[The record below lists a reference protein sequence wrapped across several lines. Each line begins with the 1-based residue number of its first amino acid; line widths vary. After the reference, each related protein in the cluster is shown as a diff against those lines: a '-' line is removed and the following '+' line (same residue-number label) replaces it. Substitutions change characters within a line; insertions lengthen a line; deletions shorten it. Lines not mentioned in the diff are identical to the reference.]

1 MTPNTFQTIMQ
12 AMVRDDRIFGDFS
25 STHEAMGVAME
36 EWDEFRDAVRL
47 NDKDEV
53 QNECLDLVV
62 PLLRLHKQLDESAA
76 LRKRSGM
83 E

>member
-1 MTPNTFQTIMQ
+1 MTPETFQTIMQ
-12 AMVRDDRIFGDFS
+12 QMARADRVFGEFA
-25 STHEAMGVAME
+25 STHEALGVALE
-36 EWDEFRDAVRL
+36 EWDEFREAIRT

-53 QNECLDLVV
+53 QNECIDLVCV
-62 PLLRLHKQLDESAA
+62 LLRLHKQLDESAA

>member
-1 MTPNTFQTIMQ
+1 MTPDTFETIVQ
-12 AMVRDDRIFGDFS
+12 AMARDDRIFGNFS
-25 STHEAMGVAME
+25 STHEAMGVCME

-53 QNECLDLVV
+53 QNECLDLAVA
-62 PLLRLHKQLDESAA
+62 LLRLYEQLDESAA

>member
-1 MTPNTFQTIMQ
+1 MTPDTFQTIMQ
-12 AMVRDDRIFGDFS
+12 AMARCDRLFGEYA
-25 STHEAMGVAME
+25 STQEALGVALE
-36 EWDEFRDAVRL
+36 EWDEFREAIRL

-53 QNECLDLVV
+53 QNECIDLVV
-62 PLLRLHKQLDESAA
+62 ALLRLHKQLDESAA